1 MHQKKPNKLDLGWN
15 GVAVAACRSLA
26 QSQEPVATWLDS
38 ARASE
43 DHALEI
49 VKSNPTY
56 CKLQFVGPPVMFD
69 GLDSPHEN

>member
-1 MHQKKPNKLDLGWN
+1 MKSPKQNASKN
-15 GVAVAACRSLA
+15 

-49 VKSNPTY
+49 AKSNPIPSGNPT
-56 CKLQFVGPPVMFD
+56 
-69 GLDSPHEN
+69 